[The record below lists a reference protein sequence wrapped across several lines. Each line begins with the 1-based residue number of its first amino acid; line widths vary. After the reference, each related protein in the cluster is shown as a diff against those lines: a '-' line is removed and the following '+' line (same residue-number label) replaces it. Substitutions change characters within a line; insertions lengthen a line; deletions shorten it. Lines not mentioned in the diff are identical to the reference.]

1 MVPNHNKQILVI
13 EDDPDILELL
23 QYNLTKDGYRVFTAT
38 DGERGI
44 AEATKQKPKLII
56 LDLMLPGIDGLA
68 VCKRLKSQAETAAIP
83 VIMLT
88 AKSEESDV
96 VVGLELGADDYM
108 TKPFSPRE
116 LVARVRAIE
125 RRVEGKRE
133 ARADELIR
141 VGDLAIDQTRHEVKF
156 RGGPLALTLAEYR
169 LLEMLA
175 SSPGRVFSRD
185 QLLDRITGG
194 EAVVIDRNVDVHIRA
209 IRKKLGEDVDLIAT
223 VRGVGY
229 KCRD

>member
-1 MVPNHNKQILVI
+1 MVSGHNKHILVI

-23 QYNLTKDGYRVFTAT
+23 QYNLSKDGYRVFTAT
-38 DGERGI
+38 DGETGM
-44 AEATKQKPKLII
+44 AMATRQQPTLII

-68 VCKRLKSQAETAAIP
+68 VCRRLKAQAQTADIP
-83 VIMLT
+83 IIMLT
-88 AKSEESDV
+88 AKSEESDI
-96 VVGLELGADDYM
+96 VVGLELGADDYL

-125 RRVEGKRE
+125 RRLERRGGNTKGNVIH
-133 ARADELIR
+133 L
-141 VGDLAIDQTRHEVKF
+141 GDLSIDQTRHEVRF
-156 RGGPLALTLAEYR
+156 RGDQLALTLAEYR

-229 KCRD
+229 KCKD